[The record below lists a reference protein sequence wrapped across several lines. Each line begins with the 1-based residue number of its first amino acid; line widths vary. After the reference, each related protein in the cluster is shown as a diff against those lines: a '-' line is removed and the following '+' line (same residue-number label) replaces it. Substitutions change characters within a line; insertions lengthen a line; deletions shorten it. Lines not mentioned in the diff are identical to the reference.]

1 MNIEPIG
8 VIHSPFHRAAGT
20 PIQPSLAEGVEGTVE
35 VFDPFAAGLK
45 DLEGFERIWLVYWFD
60 RASAARLV
68 VKPYMDN
75 MERGLFATRAP
86 CRPNPIGLSS
96 VRLLAVEGCRLRI
109 ADVDVLDGTPLVDL
123 KPYVPRFD
131 CFPVRRVGW
140 LETAKESGGLAD
152 DRFAAES
159 PKDEGSV

>member
-68 VKPYMDN
+68 VKPYMDD

-159 PKDEGSV
+159 PKDEGDV